1 MGLHNFGSLG
11 LKQGFTLN
19 KFTLTKH
26 INIYLYIYYDKY
38 PKIA

>member
-1 MGLHNFGSLG
+1 MGLHNFGSFGLELG
-11 LKQGFTLN
+11 FILN
-19 KFTLTKH
+19 KFALIKH